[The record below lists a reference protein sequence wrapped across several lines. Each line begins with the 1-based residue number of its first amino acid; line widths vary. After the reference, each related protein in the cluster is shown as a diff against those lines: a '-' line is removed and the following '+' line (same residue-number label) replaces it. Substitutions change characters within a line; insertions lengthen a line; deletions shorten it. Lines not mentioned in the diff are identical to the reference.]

1 METTEYSLPALMTKA
16 EHYCATAEHCLADVT
31 LKLRQWKCS
40 EADVQSVLDHLQK
53 HGYVDEQRYAQAF
66 VHDKVAYDG
75 WGRNKIKAALFA
87 KFIPEDIIA
96 TALQSIDQTDYQHA
110 LQRALK
116 QKKGATREQLLRF
129 LFQRGFTYD
138 EVVDQL

>member
-1 METTEYSLPALMTKA
+1 METTEYSLPALISKA
-16 EHYCATAEHCLADVT
+16 EHYCATAEHCFADVT
-31 LKLRQWKCS
+31 LKLRHWGCHTEDTDTILS
-40 EADVQSVLDHLQK
+40 HLQE
-53 HGYVDEQRYAQAF
+53 HGYVDEVRYAKAL

-75 WGRNKIKAALFA
+75 WGRNKIKAALYA
-87 KFIPEDIIA
+87 KHIPENIVS
-96 TALQSIDQTDYQHA
+96 TALQTIDQDAYLHA

-129 LFQRGFTYD
+129 VLQRGFTYD